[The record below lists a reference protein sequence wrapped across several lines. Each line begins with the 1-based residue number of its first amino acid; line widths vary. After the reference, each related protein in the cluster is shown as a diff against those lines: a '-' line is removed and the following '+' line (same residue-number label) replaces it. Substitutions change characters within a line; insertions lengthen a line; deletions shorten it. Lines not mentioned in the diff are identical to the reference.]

1 VFAKCS
7 RRGDDLAPETVEADV
22 IPESMGRGELQKLLR
37 VGRTRLHQLINV
49 LIEVEPGFQY
59 SPYDRHFRP
68 DHYFQLRQ
76 LIDLQ
81 ERYGK
86 AEAVRRI
93 QRSGKEVKHG
103 RH

>member
-1 VFAKCS
+1 VFAK
-7 RRGDDLAPETVEADV
+7 GDGLAPETVEADV
-22 IPESMGRGELQKLLR
+22 IPESMARGELQKLLR

-49 LIEVEPGFQY
+49 LIEVKPGFQY

-76 LIDLQ
+76 LIELE

-86 AEAVRRI
+86 AEAVKWI
-93 QRSGKEVKHG
+93 QRSVKERQHG
-103 RH
+103 RY